1 MRSSRWSA
9 VPVVLVLLLST
20 NYPGPAPA
28 PLNTTEEQNEFSAS
42 SEGSS
47 VTASSTMRAVLGP
60 EGSGAG
66 GSGGVG
72 GSVSGGGG
80 VPVCGVTGVTVMLPG
95 GDRAEYRLCRRV
107 EPVVSVEG
115 VPVVVSVS
123 DVSTLLVEGSG
134 LVRQPPGDM
143 VIVTKDLIVYTD
155 PSSRTLS
162 TTVGGTAVSVVVTPV
177 SYRWDWGDG
186 TSTTTRD
193 PGAAYPHQTV
203 VHRYRE
209 LLQGVVVTLT
219 TTWSATFSVEGGPPQ
234 PVSGTVTTTESSAP
248 FDLVRLVGVLT
259 DDAEEAQ
266 GH

>member
-1 MRSSRWSA
+1 M
-9 VPVVLVLLLST
+9 
-20 NYPGPAPA
+20 
-28 PLNTTEEQNEFSAS
+28 
-42 SEGSS
+42 
-47 VTASSTMRAVLGP
+47 
-60 EGSGAG
+60 
-66 GSGGVG
+66 
-72 GSVSGGGG
+72 
-80 VPVCGVTGVTVMLPG
+80 
-95 GDRAEYRLCRRV
+95 
-107 EPVVSVEG
+107 SVEG
-115 VPVVVSVS
+115 VPVVVSAS

-162 TTVGGTAVSVVVTPV
+162 TTVGGTPVSVVVTPV

-186 TSTTTRD
+186 TTTTTRD

>member
-1 MRSSRWSA
+1 MRASRWSVA
-9 VPVVLVLLLST
+9 PVVLVLLLSPT
-20 NYPGPAPA
+20 HTTAP
-28 PLNTTEEQNEFSAS
+28 PVDTTALQESFSAS
-42 SEGSS
+42 RVNDG
-47 VTASSTMRAVLGP
+47 VTLEMWDGYVQDPSGF
-60 EGSGAG
+60 GAG
-66 GSGGVG
+66 GSGSGGG

-80 VPVCGVTGVTVMLPG
+80 VPVCGVTGVTVVLPR
-95 GDRAEYRLCRRV
+95 GDRAEYRLCPRV

-115 VPVVVSVS
+115 VPVVVSAS

-162 TTVGGTAVSVVVTPV
+162 TTVGGTAVSVVV
-177 SYRWDWGDG
+177 S
-186 TSTTTRD
+186 
-193 PGAAYPHQTV
+193 
-203 VHRYRE
+203 
-209 LLQGVVVTLT
+209 LT
-219 TTWSATFSVEGGPPQ
+219 TSWSATFSVEGGPPQ
-234 PVSGTVTTTESSAP
+234 PVSGTVTTTETSAP